1 MAINGNNIIVYQGST
16 AIAGTRSNEIETD
29 CEVIEISSSTQGEW
43 REYIKGRKEWSV
55 NTSFLVSGV
64 SDITALLTVGTTY
77 TLVFKGRNETN
88 GLSGSAILTKCR
100 ITATRGNLVQGSFA
114 FKGNGPL
121 AQ

>member
-43 REYIKGRKEWSV
+43 REYIKGRKEWGV
-55 NTSFLVSGV
+55 TTSFLVAGV
-64 SDITALLTVGTTY
+64 ADVTTLLTVGTTY
-77 TLVFKGRNETN
+77 TLVFKGRNET
-88 GLSGSAILTKCR
+88 GGVSGSATLTKCR
-100 ITATRGNLVQGSFA
+100 ITANVNNLIQGSFS

-121 AQ
+121 T